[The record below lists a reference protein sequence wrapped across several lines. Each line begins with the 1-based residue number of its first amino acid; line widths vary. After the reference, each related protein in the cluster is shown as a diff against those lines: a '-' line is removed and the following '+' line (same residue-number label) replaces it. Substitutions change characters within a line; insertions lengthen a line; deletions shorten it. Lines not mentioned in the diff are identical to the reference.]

1 MAGASPEMSCQ
12 GVHTKNNLP
21 LPTRLQNR
29 HRYPKPCFSK
39 LQLHV
44 HTWRKTSLTLS
55 ITGRLGLE
63 GALKI
68 AKSAPYMAPG
78 AARLE
83 GVPLTTPALGQ
94 VNHEVS
100 AALHRSTRGL
110 CALRELQSLWAAAM
124 NITETSQSGGR
135 RRACTCEQL
144 PV

>member
-1 MAGASPEMSCQ
+1 M
-12 GVHTKNNLP
+12 
-21 LPTRLQNR
+21 
-29 HRYPKPCFSK
+29 
-39 LQLHV
+39 
-44 HTWRKTSLTLS
+44 TLS

-100 AALHRSTRGL
+100 AVLHRSTRGL